1 MFSVTV
7 VIQSTALL
15 AFNTCHRR
23 TNIRLYNQLLP
34 GDMRTNMQKQDTQI
48 PELPSK
54 DAVLIGNLA
63 LDIMTRNSKYTTT
76 PINDRES
83 FYFWVQEIAKR
94 KYISDREFKERVK
107 VRNLKRFHSAEIW
120 R

>member
-1 MFSVTV
+1 MFSATV
-7 VIQSTALL
+7 AIRSTVLL

-34 GDMRTNMQKQDTQI
+34 ADMRTNMQKQDTQT
-48 PELPSK
+48 PELPTK
-54 DAVLIGNLA
+54 DVVLTGNLA
-63 LDIMTRNSKYTTT
+63 LDTMTRNSKYTTT
-76 PINDRES
+76 PINDRDS

-94 KYISDREFKERVK
+94 KYLSDREFKEKVK
-107 VRNLKRFHSAEIW
+107 VRNLKRFHSADIW